1 MDVTDIA
8 PQEQEYQPTDSQLE
22 RAAAI
27 RKFNFRFV
35 YLPIGLISLVVLLT
49 VLALLYLALFP
60 PNEETL
66 QSISGLAD
74 AVTIL
79 GIMPLLLL
87 CTIVPTLAV
96 VATVQGKRRG
106 IAPIRQL
113 QLLLWRLDR
122 GMTGLKRTIGRVA
135 QKLANP
141 FITIQAAL
149 AFVGSFL
156 RRVASIF
163 KQG

>member
-1 MDVTDIA
+1 MDMIEIA
-8 PQEQEYQPTDSQLE
+8 PPEQEYQPTVSQLE

-27 RKFNFRFV
+27 RRFNFRFV
-35 YLPIGLISLVVLLT
+35 YLPIGLITLVVLVT
-49 VLALLYLALFP
+49 VIGLIYLAIFP

-66 QSISGLAD
+66 NTISGMAD
-74 AVTIL
+74 AATIL
-79 GIMPLLLL
+79 GIIPLLLL
-87 CTIVPTLAV
+87 CAIIPTLAV

-106 IAPIRQL
+106 IAPILQL
-113 QLLLWRLDR
+113 QLLFWRLD
-122 GMTGLKRTIGRVA
+122 GAMSSLKQTIGRLA

-149 AFVGSFL
+149 AFVRSFL

>member
-1 MDVTDIA
+1 MDVTDIT
-8 PQEQEYQPTDSQLE
+8 PIEQEYQPTSSQLE

-35 YLPIGLISLVVLLT
+35 YLPIGLISLVTLLS

-60 PNEETL
+60 PNDETL
-66 QSISGLAD
+66 ERISGMAD
-74 AVTIL
+74 AATII
-79 GIMPLLLL
+79 GTIPLLVL
-87 CTIVPTLAV
+87 CAIFPTLAI

-113 QLLLWRLDR
+113 QLLFWRLD
-122 GMTGLKRTIGRVA
+122 GGIGSGKQVIGRYA

-141 FITIQAAL
+141 FIIVQGAF
-149 AFVGSFL
+149 AFVRAFL
-156 RRVASIF
+156 HRVASLF